1 MMRYTILSAMLAVLG
16 LATVGCQDHQKEL
29 AALQQQYNDLQA
41 KNKDLERG
49 LNQSQAQLEGKDL
62 ELGAARK
69 QITDLQ
75 SRKPAGATSGGKTV
89 IVAGGGELGPEWEKT
104 ATGATATVASDI
116 LFPPGKADLHK
127 TGEAKLK
134 EIVATIRKNYP
145 SGVVKVYGY
154 TDSDP
159 VVKTAKLWQDNLDLS
174 ANRAMA
180 VTRELTKLGLK
191 ADMIETVAMG
201 TNRPLAPNTSAAGK
215 AKNRRVEI
223 VVLK

>member
-41 KNKDLERG
+41 KNKDLEHG
-49 LNQSQAQLEGKDL
+49 LSQSQAQLEGKDL

-75 SRKPAGATSGGKTV
+75 GRKPGSTPGGKTV
-89 IVAGGGELGPEWEKT
+89 VVADNSELGSDWEKT
-104 ATGATATVASDI
+104 ATGAKATLASDI

-127 TGEAKLK
+127 NGEAKLR

-159 VVKTAKLWQDNLDLS
+159 VVRTAKLWQDNLDLS
-174 ANRAMA
+174 ANRAMS

-191 ADMIETVAMG
+191 ADTIETVAMG
-201 TNRPLAPNTSAAGK
+201 TNHPLAPNSTAAGK